1 MYRTLKAYRSSILS
15 LIILWIIFSFSLQAG
30 SESDLQSGFV
40 VKMVIALFEY
50 LNLPTT
56 GYPLAFYVRKVAH
69 FTEYFVFG
77 LSLVFT
83 AKELKNPKF
92 LYLGFFI
99 PILDEGIQAFVPN
112 RVPSMIDMG
121 IDALGL
127 LCGILLIRLLL
138 GLKSKQL

>member
-1 MYRTLKAYRSSILS
+1 MYHTLKSYRSTMLS
-15 LIILWIIFSFSLQAG
+15 LMILLIIFSFSLQAG

-40 VKMVIALFEY
+40 VKMVISLFEFFH
-50 LNLPTT
+50 LPTS

-77 LSLVFT
+77 LSLVFS
-83 AKELKNPKF
+83 AKELKNPKL
-92 LYLGFFI
+92 LYLGFLI
-99 PILDEGIQAFVPN
+99 PIIDEGIQAFVPN

-127 LCGILLIRLLL
+127 VCGILFIRLLF